1 MAAAAPHR
9 IERRVRQS
17 AVDGS
22 QHAARHATPV
32 DGHAG
37 GVGPPAVASAV
48 EHAAADVW
56 RTSRRVD
63 RIDREWRAHAGSD
76 APPLGTEHHNF
87 AEAVGGWLRKAFGG
101 KGSDEAR
108 AAALRG
114 RCEDRAA
121 LTIQQCWRGWGGGA
135 YPKTVSALR
144 ELATLA
150 SPMEKAECVLR
161 ALNLLA
167 FEAARRLQAA
177 AAAARQRDGTANS
190 TRDASAS
197 NNAGGECDQLSADE
211 ILPLFVF
218 ALVRARV
225 PCLYAEARLLAD
237 FLPKNC
243 ALGRYGYSLTTLQA
257 ALHFLLETSWE
268 KIEHAN
274 RAEVAQRKEK
284 KKRKY
289 RSRVEAL
296 AQNEM
301 LVELCDC
308 PTGATHACLLQDS
321 NGRLLR
327 RGDHIVRLG
336 ASRNRHA
343 IFYGGTDGQEVLHH
357 ESRRGKTSLG
367 DQRAKLLR
375 KVRVGICAI
384 EAFAKGDAI
393 VVADYRGG
401 ALAGG
406 RAARTRAPS
415 WAAAATTPSIYGR
428 SNGPTTA
435 RRAPPTPLPS
445 NGNAPRCRRRR
456 PR

>member
-1 MAAAAPHR
+1 
-9 IERRVRQS
+9 
-17 AVDGS
+17 
-22 QHAARHATPV
+22 
-32 DGHAG
+32 
-37 GVGPPAVASAV
+37 
-48 EHAAADVW
+48 
-56 RTSRRVD
+56 
-63 RIDREWRAHAGSD
+63 
-76 APPLGTEHHNF
+76 
-87 AEAVGGWLRKAFGG
+87 
-101 KGSDEAR
+101 
-108 AAALRG
+108 
-114 RCEDRAA
+114 
-121 LTIQQCWRGWGGGA
+121 
-135 YPKTVSALR
+135 
-144 ELATLA
+144 
-150 SPMEKAECVLR
+150 MEKAECVLR

-190 TRDASAS
+190 TRDASAHA
-197 NNAGGECDQLSADE
+197 NAGGECDQLSADE

-401 ALAGG
+401 ALAAVDVQLERARAELGRGG
-406 RAARTRAPS
+406 YDPFHLREEQWTHYCKTGATD
-415 WAAAATTPSIYGR
+415 AAAKQRYRLRALP
-428 SNGPTTA
+428 P
-435 RRAPPTPLPS
+435 APPKVTPRVDGETS
-445 NGNAPRCRRRR
+445 TQHIAGGGGGGFESRRRRWCRRRR
-456 PR
+456 RA